1 LFNRWL
7 VRKLYCQVNKRL
19 QKLKSGRRIYED
31 VRGIGLLT
39 AKNIYRIIL
48 PLVIFTSI
56 LIIFATIVPNMH
68 FGTTNVAYSFKP
80 LGTPPSQSPPTPP
93 PANNFSPPPQQ
104 QQQFQPAPVTP
115 PPANNFSPPPQQQ
128 QQFQPAPSIQPPITK
143 PPIIQPKPAK
153 GPPASLQAKGTINS
167 VIVVPQTKWIATGN
181 WIMTINYGNLTGFLT
196 NMSFFDERGTATH
209 THEFQNFRPSAIN
222 KVIVQAPDNTV
233 IIRGLV
239 DVGTNHKVVWKD
251 VPSNIV
257 IKGGK
262 TISIAVNDKA
272 TNSHFASQPILGVVK
287 SFTHCSDIP
296 GPDMIILPSCS

>member
-1 LFNRWL
+1 
-7 VRKLYCQVNKRL
+7 
-19 QKLKSGRRIYED
+19 
-31 VRGIGLLT
+31 LLS

-48 PLVIFTSI
+48 PLAIFTSI
-56 LIIFATIVPNMH
+56 LIIFATIVPDMH
-68 FGTTNVAYSFKP
+68 FGTNNVAFSFKP
-80 LGTPPSQSPPTPP
+80 LGTPPTQSPPTTP
-93 PANNFSPPPQQ
+93 PANNFS
-104 QQQFQPAPVTP
+104 
-115 PPANNFSPPPQQQ
+115 SPPQQQ

-143 PPIIQPKPAK
+143 PPVIQQKPVK

-167 VIVVPQTKWIATGN
+167 VIVVPQTKWIATGS

-196 NMSFFDERGTATH
+196 NMSFFDEKGTATH

-222 KVIVQAPDNTV
+222 KVIVQRPDNTV

-251 VPSNIV
+251 VPALID

-262 TISIAVNDKA
+262 TISISLNDKA

-287 SFTHCSDIP
+287 SYTHCSDIP

>member
-7 VRKLYCQVNKRL
+7 VRTYCQVNKFL

-80 LGTPPSQSPPTPP
+80 LGTPPSQSPATTPPANNFSSPP
-93 PANNFSPPPQQ
+93 PANNFSSPPQQ

-115 PPANNFSPPPQQQ
+115 PPANNFSSAPQQQ
-128 QQFQPAPSIQPPITK
+128 QQFQPVPSIQPPITK
-143 PPIIQPKPAK
+143 PPIIQPKPVK

-222 KVIVQAPDNTV
+222 KVIVQRPDNTV

-251 VPSNIV
+251 VPALLEIN
-257 IKGGK
+257 GGK
-262 TISIAVNDKA
+262 KISI
-272 TNSHFASQPILGVVK
+272 
-287 SFTHCSDIP
+287 
-296 GPDMIILPSCS
+296 

>member
-1 LFNRWL
+1 
-7 VRKLYCQVNKRL
+7 
-19 QKLKSGRRIYED
+19 
-31 VRGIGLLT
+31 LLT

-56 LIIFATIVPNMH
+56 LIFFATIVPDMH
-68 FGTTNVAYSFKP
+68 LGTNNVAYSFKP
-80 LGTPPSQSPPTPP
+80 LGTPPSQSPPTTP
-93 PANNFSPPPQQ
+93 PANNFSSPPQQQQFQPAPTTTPPANNFSSPPQQ
-104 QQQFQPAPVTP
+104 QQQFQPAPTTT
-115 PPANNFSPPPQQQ
+115 PPANNFSSPPQQQQ

-143 PPIIQPKPAK
+143 PPIIQQKPVK

-222 KVIVQAPDNTV
+222 KVIVQRPDNTV

-251 VPSNIV
+251 VPALID

-262 TISIAVNDKA
+262 TISISVNDKA

-287 SFTHCSDIP
+287 SYTHCSDIP